1 MPKVS
6 QHHSVG
12 IWRPRV
18 KYEKSPLTCFT
29 KMDSGPV
36 TRTRVPNVGD
46 FGVLQ
51 GNFVVDRD
59 TSSATS
65 WLFITTMG

>member
-1 MPKVS
+1 
-6 QHHSVG
+6 
-12 IWRPRV
+12 
-18 KYEKSPLTCFT
+18 
-29 KMDSGPV
+29 MDSGPI
-36 TRTRVPNVGD
+36 TRTRVPRVGD

-51 GNFVVDRD
+51 GNFVEDRD